1 MCERLFS
8 YGKKV
13 VGILRARM
21 TPELLESIV
30 PNGKQTFMGPEDVGR
45 DAKAVPNNE
54 EDEFLPSSWLLTMIC
69 QSLEKNFR
77 FWTCS
82 IKVFMICSER

>member
-54 EDEFLPSSWLLTMIC
+54 EDEIPSVILAADDDL
-69 QSLEKNFR
+69 
-77 FWTCS
+77 
-82 IKVFMICSER
+82 SEFGEEFQVLDV